1 MRQPLPIWSIPLML
15 AVLGIVL
22 WVGNLSPSHGVIA
35 ASETVLYC
43 AYLVWR
49 ARRRVEAKK
58 PVANILS
65 LFPGHLL
72 VLLAV
77 SLLPDPGWLASLW
90 ALVPVVSIAYDA
102 VSINAPKGMG
112 RTSTLIGL
120 YAILWAA
127 LFTLLDRVI
136 AIRRGFGEQ
145 EEIIAAVAFG
155 VFGILFIC
163 LGTFRHW
170 RAGKE

>member
-1 MRQPLPIWSIPLML
+1 MKPPLPIWSIPLML
-15 AVLGIVL
+15 AVLGIIV
-22 WVGNLSPSHGVIA
+22 WVGNLSPSHGAIA
-35 ASETVLYC
+35 AAETVLFC
-43 AYLVWR
+43 IYLVWR
-49 ARRRVEAKK
+49 SRRRAGAER
-58 PVANILS
+58 PVTNVLS

-77 SLLPDPGWLASLW
+77 SLLPSPGWLASLW
-90 ALVPVVSIAYDA
+90 ALVPAASVAYDA
-102 VSINAPKGMG
+102 VSINAPRGIG

-155 VFGILFIC
+155 VFGILFIS
-163 LGTFRHW
+163 LGILRHW
-170 RAGKE
+170 RADKE

>member
-1 MRQPLPIWSIPLML
+1 MRLPPIWSIPLML
-15 AVLGIVL
+15 VVMGIVL
-22 WVGNLSPSHGVIA
+22 CVGNLSPSHGAIA
-35 ASETVLYC
+35 ASETLLYC

-49 ARRRVEAKK
+49 SRRRAEAEK
-58 PVANILS
+58 PIANVLS

-77 SLLPDPGWLASLW
+77 SLLANPGWLASLW
-90 ALVPVVSIAYDA
+90 ALVPAVSVAYDA
-102 VSINAPKGMG
+102 VSINAPRGMG

-136 AIRRGFGEQ
+136 AIKRGFGEQ

-155 VFGILFIC
+155 VFGILFISS
-163 LGTFRHW
+163 GISRHW

>member
-1 MRQPLPIWSIPLML
+1 MKLLPIWSIPLML
-15 AVLGIVL
+15 AVLGIIL
-22 WVGNLSPSHGVIA
+22 WVGNLSPLHGVIA

-43 AYLVWR
+43 VYLVWR
-49 ARRRVEAKK
+49 SRRRAEAEK
-58 PVANILS
+58 PIANILS

-90 ALVPVVSIAYDA
+90 ALVPAASVAYDA
-102 VSINAPKGMG
+102 VSINAPKGRG

-145 EEIIAAVAFG
+145 EEIIAAAAFS
-155 VFGILFIC
+155 VFGILFIS
-163 LGTFRHW
+163 LGSFRHW